1 MRVLCTAMGSPSHA
15 RAVLPFAR
23 ALATRG
29 HHVLVATPAHLTHV
43 FDCEPLHTAAVLPD
57 MAATA
62 RELTHLMR
70 EDSADPRTAHTK
82 LLVALATGPHATGA
96 ARALLPLAEDFAPDL
111 VLRDGAELGG
121 FLVAE
126 ERGIPHLPVPSGN
139 ANLLTPERLAPVLDR
154 RRAEAALTT
163 PVEPETIYRYGRLD
177 CMPASCSFADPGMP
191 GARRYRQPDLVSRD
205 EVLPTWIAE
214 LPSDRPLVLA
224 ALGTA
229 LPMLTGMRR
238 HGVALP
244 DHLNDPATLLRTITT
259 ALSPLCCEAIVVTG
273 GIDPGPLTAP
283 AHIRL
288 TDRVPQPLLL
298 QCSDLF
304 LTHGGYNGIREA
316 VRAGVP
322 MAVLPQ
328 FGDQPHNADRVTELG
343 LGRRCE
349 PDADDITAACEQLLT
364 DDKTQAAVRQAQRA
378 MLALPDVTTAADDLA
393 GLVEEHRT
401 AG

>member
-43 FDCEPLHTAAVLPD
+43 FDGEPLRTTAVLPD

-62 RELTHLMR
+62 RELMHLVQ
-70 EDSADPRTAHTK
+70 EGSADPRTAHTE
-82 LLVALATGPHATGA
+82 LLIALAAGPHATGA

-126 ERGIPHLPVPSGN
+126 DRGIPHLPVPSGN
-139 ANLLTPERLAPVLDR
+139 ANLLTPERLAPAVDR
-154 RRAEAALTT
+154 RRAEAALAT
-163 PVEPETIYRYGRLD
+163 PVEPEAIYRYGRLD
-177 CMPASCSFADPGMP
+177 CIPAAYSFTEPGMP
-191 GARRYRQPDLVSRD
+191 DARRYRQPDLVSRD
-205 EVLPTWIAE
+205 ELLPAWVTE
-214 LPSDRPLVLA
+214 LPADRPLVLA

-229 LPMLTGMRR
+229 LPMLTELRH
-238 HGVALP
+238 HGVELP
-244 DHLNDPATLLRTITT
+244 DHLSDPATLLRTIIT
-259 ALSPLCCEAIVVTG
+259 ALSRVSCEAIVVTG
-273 GIDPGPLTAP
+273 GIDPGPVTAP
-283 AHIRL
+283 PHIHV

-298 QCSDLF
+298 QSTDLF

-328 FGDQPHNADRVTELG
+328 FGDQPHNADRVTDLG

-349 PDADDITAACEQLLT
+349 PDADDITAACEQLLA
-364 DDKTQAAVRQAQRA
+364 DDKIQATVRHAQRA